1 MSKMYE
7 NKRII
12 ELDFGIKID
21 NNEMIEKINKID
33 ITKDFEFDFRISKC
47 EEIDKE

>member
-1 MSKMYE
+1 MYE

-21 NNEMIEKINKID
+21 NNEMIGKIIKID
-33 ITKDFEFDFRISKC
+33 ITKDIEFDFCISKC
-47 EEIDKE
+47 KEYDKK